1 MIGIITR
8 ENVQIYLHT
17 ILSTFLDRD
26 SDITQIAAVSDEK
39 EFSIYIV
46 PDKEIDPEAERL
58 THLKKVDGCLYYKDE
73 RVDEAVDGETGVQ
86 EFIKFLGG
94 LDRPVLVAHNCKSFD
109 AKVFV
114 NQCNKYDTVP
124 RFQRVCDG
132 FADTLPF
139 MRKFVEPEKSTIVD
153 FNGKTRKRH
162 RLSHLVNTDL
172 GDDEFE
178 GHNALV
184 DSKALKS
191 LVQKVSHE
199 RLLLPDYS
207 FTIGYIHDCLRY
219 RRTCW
224 ENIGSYWPLRQA
236 GIISDTA
243 AQRLASSGLNVGHL
257 NVVHKYGGF
266 IELYNLFR
274 IKDRYNQIRVGKTRE
289 VAKGISDYFEN
300 KHRLHLGRVRLTEM
314 DL

>member
-1 MIGIITR
+1 MS
-8 ENVQIYLHT
+8 T
-17 ILSTFLDRD
+17 IFSTFSDRD

-46 PDKEIDPEAERL
+46 PDKEIDTEAERI
-58 THLKKVDGCLYYKDE
+58 TNLKKEDGCLYYKGK

-86 EFIKFLGG
+86 EFIKFLSG

-109 AKVFV
+109 AKVFI
-114 NQCNKYDTVP
+114 NQCNKYDTFP
-124 RFQRVCDG
+124 QFQRVCDG

-139 MRKFVEPEKSTIVD
+139 MRKFVEPEKSIIVD

-162 RLSHLVNTDL
+162 TLSHLVNTVL

-178 GHNALV
+178 GHNALE

-199 RLLLPDYS
+199 KLLLPDYS
-207 FTIGYIHDCLRY
+207 FTIGYIYDYLRY
-219 RRTCW
+219 QRTCR
-224 ENIGSYWPLRQA
+224 ENIGSYWPLREA
-236 GIISDTA
+236 RIISDTA
-243 AQRLASSGLNVGHL
+243 AQRLASSGLNVGLL
-257 NVVHKYGGF
+257 NVVHRSGGF

-274 IKDRYNQIRVGKTRE
+274 VRDRYNQIRVGKTRE
-289 VAKGISDYFEN
+289 IAKNISDYFEN